1 MKDEFGG
8 AIAIEFV
15 GLKWKMYSMKKI
27 DANEYNTPKGVTEFD
42 GLKDVFFNEKTIRH
56 EMKRIQS

>member
-1 MKDEFGG
+1 
-8 AIAIEFV
+8 
-15 GLKWKMYSMKKI
+15 MKKI

-56 EMKRIQS
+56 EMKRIQSKN